1 MDEIKGQIIRNG
13 EKSVKK
19 KHPVLYAYLK
29 RIVIVLL
36 VLIMGFTIFQQ
47 VTGRTRIFE
56 MGLSF
61 IITPVQN
68 LVSTVMHEF
77 SAYLYRLKLR
87 GNIEYEYN
95 QLKAQNDELI
105 LRTILYEELEEENN
119 QLRALL
125 GEYETRATMNPILA
139 RVIASETGN
148 YFSTFTINKG
158 SIDGVDSQM
167 AVITAQGLIGYV
179 YEVYPTTSKVITIID
194 DQASLAALIESSRDQ
209 GAIKGTLGSTGEP
222 LCRMYYLSADS
233 VPRPGDRVITSGVGV
248 SFPKGLLIG
257 YVRESTRAIEDNK
270 HYIVVEPAADFE
282 HVENVLV
289 LRYYAE
295 IEEMP
300 DNYNNTE
307 VILAPVATARP
318 QAVIEEERLN
328 ASTPVPL
335 PDAPGAP
342 TASPQMEVLDVM
354 IDEEAMGDSAGRYA
368 TPTPEPTEEPIETP
382 TPTPTP
388 PSDLPSESEDPDLYL
403 EEDEPAEFPED
414 F

>member
-1 MDEIKGQIIRNG
+1 MKE
-13 EKSVKK
+13 
-19 KHPVLYAYLK
+19 KHPLLYTVF
-29 RIVIVLL
+29 RNTVIIV
-36 VLIMGFTIFQQ
+36 
-47 VTGRTRIFE
+47 
-56 MGLSF
+56 F
-61 IITPVQN
+61 IIIIGVTISNQTTGNLISLERLFSYIVTPFQGV
-68 LVSTVMHEF
+68 VSRAKQEV
-77 SAYLYRLKLR
+77 SGYLYRLKLR

-105 LRTILYEELEEENN
+105 LRTILYEELEEENA

-125 GEYETRATMNPILA
+125 GEYDERATMNPILA

-158 SIDGVDSQM
+158 SMDGVDTQM
-167 AVITAQGLIGYV
+167 AVITSEGLVGYV
-179 YEVYPTTSKVITIID
+179 YDVYLNTAKVITIID
-194 DQASLAALIESSRDQ
+194 EEASLAALIESSRDQ
-209 GAIKGTLGSTGEP
+209 GAVKGTLGSTGEP

-282 HVENVLV
+282 HIENVLV

-295 IEEMP
+295 VEEMP

-307 VILAPVATARP
+307 IIIAPVATARP
-318 QAVIEEERLN
+318 QAIIEEERLN

-335 PDAPGAP
+335 PEAPGAVIITP
-342 TASPQMEVLDVM
+342 EPEAIDVM
-354 IDEEAMGDSAGRYA
+354 IDEEAMGDSAERYIQI
-368 TPTPEPTEEPIETP
+368 TPSPEPP
-382 TPTPTP
+382 
-388 PSDLPSESEDPDLYL
+388 
-403 EEDEPAEFPED
+403 EEDEEVQIPLFSESDFEESNDSEDEWAERPEG

>member
-1 MDEIKGQIIRNG
+1 M
-13 EKSVKK
+13 KK

-342 TASPQMEVLDVM
+342 TASPQLEVLDVM

>member
-1 MDEIKGQIIRNG
+1 M
-13 EKSVKK
+13 KK

-342 TASPQMEVLDVM
+342 TASPQLEVLDVM
-354 IDEEAMGDSAGRYA
+354 IDEEAMGDSAVRYA
-368 TPTPEPTEEPIETP
+368 TPTPEPTEESIETP

-388 PSDLPSESEDPDLYL
+388 PSDLPSESEDSDLYL

>member
-1 MDEIKGQIIRNG
+1 MKN
-13 EKSVKK
+13 
-19 KHPVLYAYLK
+19 KHPFLFAVVRRAL
-29 RIVIVLL
+29 IVLL
-36 VLIMGFTIFQQ
+36 LVMMILTAYSQSA
-47 VTGRTRIFE
+47 
-56 MGLSF
+56 GLSISPEGF
-61 IITPVQN
+61 LGRIITPLQSAASGIAQS
-68 LVSTVMHEF
+68 VSG
-77 SAYLYRLKLR
+77 YLYRIKLR
-87 GNIEYEYN
+87 SNIEYEYN

-105 LRTILYEELEEENN
+105 LRSLLYEELEEENA

-125 GEYETRATMNPILA
+125 GEYEARSEMNPLLA
-139 RVIASETGN
+139 RVVAMESGN

-158 SIDGVDSQM
+158 RNDGVDTQM
-167 AVITAQGLIGYV
+167 AVITSQGLIGYV
-179 YEVYPTTSKVITIID
+179 YEVFDDTSKVITIID

-209 GAIKGTLGSTGEP
+209 GAVKGTLGSTGEP

-282 HVENVLV
+282 HIENVLV

-295 IEEMP
+295 VEEMP
-300 DNYNNTE
+300 DNYDNTE
-307 VILAPVATARP
+307 IIIAPVATARP

-335 PDAPGAP
+335 PDAPGRATPTPAP
-342 TASPQMEVLDVM
+342 EEVDFI
-354 IDEEAMGDSAGRYA
+354 IDEEAMGDLADRYVQV
-368 TPTPEPTEEPIETP
+368 TPTPEPEVTPEPI
-382 TPTPTP
+382 
-388 PSDLPSESEDPDLYL
+388 D
-403 EEDEPAEFPED
+403 DEWADDEGFPED